1 MPSNNFSFIAAG
13 SSITDTTAWPTWA
26 TWVKHRY
33 NPDVF
38 INAGIKGAGN
48 ELILLKAIESA
59 QQHKNPFLLV
69 QLTNVDKWDWY
80 VEDPVLA
87 DMIDQEK
94 HPLVKLNK
102 DDYCGFWSTGS
113 HFPKWKDYY
122 KHHYFS
128 LEYSTYQTLQL
139 IQWFQLLCHQQ
150 KWKYYIMFDS
160 PVLSVTESELNT
172 GVLLASQCNST
183 KLVNN
188 TISNV
193 LFNLIDIKNIYLPGI
208 IGYAVLHSYQWYNDK
223 FKGHPGS
230 LVHYNF
236 TKDVVCPV
244 LDQMVEP
251 VQELASFK
259 NDAIVFQKLFNNTQ

>member
-1 MPSNNFSFIAAG
+1 
-13 SSITDTTAWPTWA
+13 
-26 TWVKHRY
+26 
-33 NPDVF
+33 
-38 INAGIKGAGN
+38 
-48 ELILLKAIESA
+48 
-59 QQHKNPFLLV
+59 
-69 QLTNVDKWDWY
+69 
-80 VEDPVLA
+80 
-87 DMIDQEK
+87 
-94 HPLVKLNK
+94 
-102 DDYCGFWSTGS
+102 
-113 HFPKWKDYY
+113 
-122 KHHYFS
+122 
-128 LEYSTYQTLQL
+128 
-139 IQWFQLLCHQQ
+139 
-150 KWKYYIMFDS
+150 
-160 PVLSVTESELNT
+160 
-172 GVLLASQCNST
+172 VLLASQCNST